1 MIRAMRLM
9 GAGALPLFLGFL
21 LNRLLLAF
29 PAAGLVRVPLSVCF
43 CLHGDILRSDCQ
55 IP

>member
-29 PAAGLVRVPLSVCF
+29 PAAGLVRVPLSV
-43 CLHGDILRSDCQ
+43 LNEILER
-55 IP
+55 